1 VLYCQHNKLTTLPE
15 NLKDLKG
22 LKVLDCYN
30 NQLEKLPPLP
40 EGLEKLDCSN
50 NPNLTT
56 LPELPESLEYLDATG
71 CPLTE
76 ETKERIRR
84 HKNYNPDKFKF

>member
-1 VLYCQHNKLTTLPE
+1 LEVLYCQRNKLKTLPE

-22 LKVLDCYN
+22 LKE
-30 NQLEKLPPLP
+30 LE
-40 EGLEKLDCSN
+40 CSN

-56 LPELPESLEYLDATG
+56 LPELPESLKELNATD

-84 HKNYNPDKFKF
+84 HKNYNPRRFRF